1 MSAEEANGEGSS
13 VIGAMAVGGELDDG
27 SVMAAGGGH
36 KCASSARSLKKLLKS
51 KRDRQK
57 LQYEFFLAALQ
68 KA

>member
-36 KCASSARSLKKLLKS
+36 KCASSARSLKKLL
-51 KRDRQK
+51 RNRQCNEK
-57 LQYEFFLAALQ
+57 D
-68 KA
+68 